1 MTHIIRKTLSII
13 CITTPLLL
21 LSACQ
26 TTAYKADSPSISP
39 TIDAVPANTIKRT
52 LKHTYDTVILNSA
65 SQRVLNIQ
73 QLAQKLKDR
82 DVIFIGE
89 FHGNQASHLLQ
100 MQLQTALFELRPQ
113 QILSMEMF
121 NRDQQTVLNR
131 YLDDEI
137 GEKYLINEA
146 PTWPN
151 YAGSYRPMVEF
162 AKQHFIPVI
171 AANASADI
179 VRCIGSYGKGYETLL
194 PQNQRQ
200 FIAEQPYLNDDDYQ
214 QKFYNFM
221 DSMRK
226 ITDKRKANSYAA
238 QLARDNTMAESIL
251 MALKDNAGSQVI
263 HLNGS
268 FHSESSLGTV
278 ALLKQRDPNLKISVI
293 TPIRIDLG
301 EKVSWSD
308 NDLALGDYLYFVSPQ
323 PTDYRNAAYKMK
335 ARQAQFANSKQKT
348 KQCYAPNVIH

>member
-1 MTHIIRKTLSII
+1 MRNFHYFTWQ
-13 CITTPLLL
+13 ITGLL
-21 LSACQ
+21 LSSILLSGCQ
-26 TTAYKADSPSISP
+26 TTTTKPGQQIVKKEVSPPENQSNR
-39 TIDAVPANTIKRT
+39 ALNHA
-52 LKHTYDTVILNSA
+52 YDTVILANK
-65 SQRVLNIQ
+65 NQ
-73 QLAQKLKDR
+73 QILTINELAEQLKPI

-89 FHGNQASHLLQ
+89 YHGNHASHLLQ
-100 MQLQTALFELRPQ
+100 MQLQAALYQHNPN

-121 NRDQQTVLNR
+121 NRDQQAILNR

-171 AANASADI
+171 AANAGADI

-194 PQNQRQ
+194 PQNERQ
-200 FIAEQPYLNDDDYQ
+200 FIAEQPYLNNDDYQ
-214 QKFYNFM
+214 QKFYDFM

-226 ITDKRKANSYAA
+226 ISDERKANSYAA

-251 MALKDNAGSQVI
+251 KALKENPDSQVI

-268 FHSESSLGTV
+268 FHSESTLGTA
-278 ALLKQRDPNLKISVI
+278 ALLKQRAPDLQIAVI
-293 TPIRIDLG
+293 TPIHINIGAKINWSKEDL
-301 EKVSWSD
+301 K
-308 NDLALGDYLYFVSPQ
+308 LGDYLYFVSPQ
-323 PTDYRNAAYKMK
+323 PTDYRNTAYKMK
-335 ARQAQFANSKQKT
+335 ARQEQFANSKKKAQ
-348 KQCYAPNVIH
+348 QCYAPNVIH